1 MEPLV
6 FAAALLSAALH
17 AGWNAAVKA
26 HPQPAEAMSAQ
37 MFGAALIGL
46 PGLVWLGL
54 PPLAAWPWLVL
65 STALNT
71 VAVRAL
77 LQAYRTGDFGTVY
90 PVARAVSV
98 LAVAAVAPLAMGDA
112 LSTALTAGVVL
123 VALALAG
130 LAWDARRAGSRAL
143 QASTLGW
150 TLLAGAFI
158 GGNVLSDAQAV
169 RLTGSALQYGFA
181 VSLVNTLA
189 MGGVGWVQH
198 REAAPWTLLIRH
210 ARVAVPA
217 AAVSSVSY
225 MLILWAYRHA
235 PVPQA
240 SALRDTSAFFAML
253 IGVVWLKER
262 LNARR
267 AALLGVALAGVVCLR
282 LG

>member
-46 PGLVWLGL
+46 PGLAVLGL
-54 PPLAAWPWLVL
+54 PPLAAWPWLLL

-98 LAVAAVAPLAMGDA
+98 LGVTAVAPLAMGDA
-112 LSTALTAGVVL
+112 LSAALALGAGL

-130 LAWDARRAGSRAL
+130 LAWDAWRSGSRGL
-143 QASTLGW
+143 QAATLGW

-189 MGGVGWVQH
+189 MGGVGWLQH
-198 REAAPWTLLIRH
+198 REAAPWTLLRRH

-217 AAVSSVSY
+217 AVVSSVSY

-240 SALRDTSAFFAML
+240 SALRDTSAFFALL
-253 IGVVWLKER
+253 IGVMWLKER
-262 LNARR
+262 LGPRR
-267 AALLGVALAGVVCLR
+267 VALLAVALAGVGFLR
-282 LG
+282 MG